1 MNTPMKIAVAGLII
15 VLMAVG
21 FYVVSWS
28 DKYKEI
34 ENLEVQ
40 HKERIDQKARLE
52 QDVAQLPKLREEAA
66 TLEKELLSLVQSKFT
81 KEEPELFVA
90 NYIAEIERLVA
101 DQQEVTGDDTFLIKS
116 ITPRDAGMAAPAAAE
131 ETEST
136 TAKPA
141 AGATPAPGGAA
152 PAPAPATESETL
164 QGFPTRVFAME
175 MTGKYS
181 TLVEF
186 LYQLGAL
193 ELDRLVTINEIS
205 LRPKGENEGGGSP
218 TLSITIPIT
227 AYLRQGSN

>member
-28 DKYKEI
+28 EKYKEI
-34 ENLEVQ
+34 ESLKAQKEERIAQ
-40 HKERIDQKARLE
+40 KERLE
-52 QDVAQLPKLREEAA
+52 ADVAQLPKFREEAA
-66 TLEKELLSLVQSKFT
+66 ALEKELLSLVQSKFT

-101 DQQEVTGDDTFLIKS
+101 DQQEVTGDDSFRIKS
-116 ITPRDAGMAAPAAAE
+116 ITPRGEQMAESPSATE
-131 ETEST
+131 GEEST
-136 TAKPA
+136 TASGDK
-141 AGATPAPGGAA
+141 GGAA
-152 PAPAPATESETL
+152 PAPAAPQSETL
-164 QGFPTRVFAME
+164 QGFPTRVFAMD
-175 MTGKYS
+175 MTGRYA

-186 LYQLGAL
+186 LYKLGEL

-205 LRPKGENEGGGSP
+205 LKPEPSEDGGSP
-218 TLSITIPIT
+218 VLTITIPIT

>member
-28 DKYKEI
+28 EKYKEI
-34 ENLEVQ
+34 ESLEIQ
-40 HKERIDQKARLE
+40 HKERLDQKARLE
-52 QDVAQLPKLREEAA
+52 ADVAQLPKLREEAA
-66 TLEKELLSLVQSKFT
+66 GLEKELLSLVQSKFT

-101 DQQEVTGDDTFLIKS
+101 DQQEVTGDETFTIKS
-116 ITPRDAGMAAPAAAE
+116 ITPADAGVAQPAGGAEEEETAAPGASATPAAAN
-131 ETEST
+131 
-136 TAKPA
+136 
-141 AGATPAPGGAA
+141 AA

-193 ELDRLVTINEIS
+193 ELDRLVTINQIS
-205 LRPKGENEGGGSP
+205 LRPQGSLDEGVSP
-218 TLSITIPIT
+218 SLNITIPIT

>member
-28 DKYKEI
+28 EKYKEI
-34 ENLEVQ
+34 ESLEAQKV
-40 HKERIDQKARLE
+40 ERIAQKERLE
-52 QDVAQLPKLREEAA
+52 QDVAQLPKFREEAA
-66 TLEKELLSLVQSKFT
+66 GLEKELLSLVQSKFT

-101 DQQEVTGDDTFLIKS
+101 DQQEVTGDESFSIRS
-116 ITPRDAGMAAPAAAE
+116 ITPRGEQMAEVAGGGDEESAE
-131 ETEST
+131 GG
-136 TAKPA
+136 AKSDGKDG
-141 AGATPAPGGAA
+141 GAKAA
-152 PAPAPATESETL
+152 PAPAATESETL

-175 MTGKYS
+175 MTGRYQ

-205 LRPKGENEGGGSP
+205 LKPSASEDGSSP
-218 TLSITIPIT
+218 VLSITIPIT

>member
-34 ENLEVQ
+34 ESLKGQKAERLQ
-40 HKERIDQKARLE
+40 QKERLE
-52 QDVAQLPKLREEAA
+52 TDVAQLPKYREEAA
-66 TLEKELLSLVQSKFT
+66 GLEKELLSLVQSKFT

-101 DQQEVTGDDTFLIKS
+101 DQQEVTGDDSFAIQS
-116 ITPRDAGMAAPAAAE
+116 ITPRGEQQD
-131 ETEST
+131 
-136 TAKPA
+136 
-141 AGATPAPGGAA
+141 AA
-152 PAPAPATESETL
+152 PAPAGGEEGKKDGAKAAAEEEPADSGSETL

-175 MTGKYS
+175 MRGRYS
-181 TLVEF
+181 TLVQF

-193 ELDRLVTINEIS
+193 ELDRLVTINEIKITPDTKDDG
-205 LRPKGENEGGGSP
+205 LSP
-218 TLSITIPIT
+218 VLSITIPIT

>member
-34 ENLEVQ
+34 ESLKGQKAERLQ
-40 HKERIDQKARLE
+40 QKERLE
-52 QDVAQLPKLREEAA
+52 ADVAQLPKYREEAA
-66 TLEKELLSLVQSKFT
+66 GLEKELLSLVQSKFT

-101 DQQEVTGDDTFLIKS
+101 DQQEVTGDDSFAIQS
-116 ITPRDAGMAAPAAAE
+116 ITPRGDQQDAAPAPAADSEEGKKDGAGKPAAAE
-131 ETEST
+131 EES
-136 TAKPA
+136 ADS
-141 AGATPAPGGAA
+141 G
-152 PAPAPATESETL
+152 SETL

-175 MTGKYS
+175 MTGRYA

-193 ELDRLVTINEIS
+193 ELDRLVTINEIKITPQTKDDG
-205 LRPKGENEGGGSP
+205 LSP
-218 TLSITIPIT
+218 VLSITIPIT

>member
-1 MNTPMKIAVAGLII
+1 MKIAVAGLII

-28 DKYKEI
+28 EKYKEI
-34 ENLEVQ
+34 ESLIAQ
-40 HKERIDQKARLE
+40 KEERLAQKQRLE
-52 QDVAQLPKLREEAA
+52 QDVAQLPKFREEAA
-66 TLEKELLSLVQSKFT
+66 GLEKELLSLVQSKFT

-101 DQQEVTGDDTFLIKS
+101 DQQEVTGDESFAIQS
-116 ITPRDAGMAAPAAAE
+116 ITPRGEQMAEPAAGEAEGSESAAPKGGKAAAAE
-131 ETEST
+131 
-136 TAKPA
+136 PA
-141 AGATPAPGGAA
+141 
-152 PAPAPATESETL
+152 ATESETL

-175 MTGKYS
+175 MTGRYQ

-205 LRPKGENEGGGSP
+205 LKPSTSGKDGAAVSP
-218 TLSITIPIT
+218 VLGITIPIT

>member
-1 MNTPMKIAVAGLII
+1 MKIAVAGLII

-28 DKYKEI
+28 EKYKEI
-34 ENLEVQ
+34 ESLIAQKE
-40 HKERIDQKARLE
+40 ERIAQKQRLE
-52 QDVAQLPKLREEAA
+52 QDVAQLPKFREEAA
-66 TLEKELLSLVQSKFT
+66 ALEKELLSLVQSKFT

-101 DQQEVTGDDTFLIKS
+101 DQQEVTGDESFAIQS
-116 ITPRDAGMAAPAAAE
+116 ITPRGEQMAD
-131 ETEST
+131 
-136 TAKPA
+136 
-141 AGATPAPGGAA
+141 PAPGGGEEEAGGDAPKSGDKAAAA
-152 PAPAPATESETL
+152 PEPAATESETL

-175 MTGKYS
+175 MTGRYQ

-205 LRPKGENEGGGSP
+205 LKPQSGKDEAVSP
-218 TLSITIPIT
+218 VLGITIPIT